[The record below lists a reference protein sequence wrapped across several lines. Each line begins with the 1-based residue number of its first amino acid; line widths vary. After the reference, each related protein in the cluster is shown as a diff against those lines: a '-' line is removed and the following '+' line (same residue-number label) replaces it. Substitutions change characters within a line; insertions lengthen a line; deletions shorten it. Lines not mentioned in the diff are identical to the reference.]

1 MDRGMESRGPVPA
14 RVSAREKPLTSRVG
28 FPTMAVQ
35 VAVLDDYQ
43 GVAHRF
49 GAWDSLK
56 PGAEVT
62 FFHDHLLLD
71 GVVRDLLTEY
81 EVIVAMRERTP
92 FTAKRLASL
101 PNLELLVT
109 TGMGNASIDLEA
121 ARELGITVCG
131 TGGLPSPTAELTWG
145 LIIALQRNLLEED
158 LRIREGGWQRTIGP
172 ELAGR
177 TLGLVGLGRLGQR
190 VARVAQAF
198 EMEVIAWSEHLT
210 AEAASEAGVEA
221 VAFDELFRR
230 ADVLSIHTRLSDR
243 TRGLIGARELGLM
256 KPTAILVNTSRG
268 PVVDED
274 ALLAA
279 LHAGTIA
286 GAALDVYAKEP
297 LPRDHPLREA
307 PRTLLSPHLGYVT
320 TGTYEVF
327 YGDAVEDIA
336 AWMRGEPL
344 RVLN

>member
-1 MDRGMESRGPVPA
+1 
-14 RVSAREKPLTSRVG
+14 
-28 FPTMAVQ
+28 MAIQ

-43 GVAHRF
+43 EIAREL
-49 GAWDSLK
+49 APWETLS
-56 PGAEVT
+56 PGAEIT

-71 GVVRDLLTEY
+71 GVVRDLLEDF

-101 PNLELLVT
+101 PDLELLVT
-109 TGMGNASIDLEA
+109 TGMANASIDMDA
-121 ARELGITVCG
+121 ARERGIVVSG
-131 TGGLPSPTAELTWG
+131 TGSLPSPTAELAWG

-158 LRIREGGWQRTIGP
+158 LRMREGGWQRTIGP

-177 TLGLVGLGRLGQR
+177 TLGILGLGNLGR
-190 VARVAQAF
+190 RMARIAAAF

-210 AEAASEAGVEA
+210 PEAAAEGGARA
-221 VAFDELFRR
+221 VGRDELFER
-230 ADVLSIHTRLSDR
+230 ADVLTIHTRLSDR
-243 TRGLIGARELGLM
+243 TRGLVGERELALM

-268 PVVDED
+268 PIVDED

-279 LHAGTIA
+279 LVQGRIA

-307 PRTLLSPHLGYVT
+307 PRTLLSPHLGYVS
-320 TGTYEVF
+320 TGTFEVM
-327 YGDAVEDIA
+327 YRDAVEDIA
-336 AWMRGEPL
+336 AWMRGEPV
-344 RVLN
+344 RVIN

>member
-1 MDRGMESRGPVPA
+1 MP
-14 RVSAREKPLTSRVG
+14 
-28 FPTMAVQ
+28 VQ

-43 GVAHRF
+43 GVAHGF
-49 GAWDSLK
+49 GPWASLE
-56 PGAEVT
+56 PEAEIT
-62 FFHDHLLLD
+62 YFHDHLLRD
-71 GVVRDLLTEY
+71 GVVRSLLEEF

-92 FTAKRLASL
+92 FTAARLASL
-101 PNLELLVT
+101 PNLRLLVT
-109 TGMGNASIDLEA
+109 TGMGNASIDMEA

-145 LIIALQRNLLEED
+145 LIIALQRNLPEED
-158 LRIREGGWQRTIGP
+158 RRIREGGWQSTIGP

-177 TLGLVGLGRLGQR
+177 TLGLVGLGRLGRR

-198 EMEVIAWSEHLT
+198 EMEVIAWSENLT
-210 AEAASEAGVEA
+210 AEAAAEAGVEA
-221 VAFDELFRR
+221 VAFEDLLRR

-243 TRGLIGARELGLM
+243 TRRLIGARELGLM
-256 KPTAILVNTSRG
+256 KDTAILVNTSRG
-268 PVVDED
+268 PIVDED

-297 LPRDHPLREA
+297 LPVDHPLREA

-320 TGTYEVF
+320 TGTYDVF

-336 AWMRGEPL
+336 AWMRGEPV